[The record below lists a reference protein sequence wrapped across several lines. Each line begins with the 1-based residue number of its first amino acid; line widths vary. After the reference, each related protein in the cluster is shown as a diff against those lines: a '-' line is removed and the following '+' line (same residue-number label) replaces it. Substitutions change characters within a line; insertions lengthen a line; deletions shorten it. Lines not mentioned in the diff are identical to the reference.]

1 MRGPQC
7 AKGAQSDALRLALR
21 FCAFPSGNAVAI
33 SKTKALDLTFNLV
46 PLMSQP
52 LEYNIIA
59 VLKMSPQLTVT

>member
-1 MRGPQC
+1 MRSGSP
-7 AKGAQSDALRLALR
+7 
-21 FCAFPSGNAVAI
+21 CAFPAGNAVAI